1 MTVITNKLLR
11 ALAQVWASVFCLL
24 IISFIAIP
32 DERALINALWGAQMA
47 VIGLWAVLYCI
58 RGVMFVGEGVA
69 ERKKTAYPKTSRD

>member
-1 MTVITNKLLR
+1 MTVITNKFLK
-11 ALAQVWASVFCLL
+11 ALAQVWVSVFSVL
-24 IISFIAIP
+24 IILFIATP